1 MFILGGTNP
10 LLSRYNLCS
19 AGSPSVL
26 RLNSMPTIKKYLRWA
41 VLGLIFVLTASVN
54 MFCVVIDN
62 DGDGDPTT
70 GLTIEFTVVPGKR
83 IQVVANPVH
92 QKSTLASKVFRAG
105 FFYKQRTERSDDVS
119 TNSSF
124 SNLVNVLGS
133 PLRC

>member
-10 LLSRYNLCS
+10 LLSRYNLRS

-92 QKSTLASKVFRAG
+92 QKSTLASKVFRVG

>member
-1 MFILGGTNP
+1 MRVIQ
-10 LLSRYNLCS
+10 R
-19 AGSPSVL
+19 
-26 RLNSMPTIKKYLRWA
+26 YLRWA
-41 VLGLIFVLTASVN
+41 LLGLIFVLTASVN
-54 MFCVVIDN
+54 LFCVVIDN

-92 QKSTLASKVFRAG
+92 LKSTLASKVFRAR
-105 FFYKQRTERSDDVS
+105 FFYKQRIERSDDVN

-124 SNLVNVLGS
+124 SNLVDRLGS

>member
-1 MFILGGTNP
+1 MH
-10 LLSRYNLCS
+10 
-19 AGSPSVL
+19 
-26 RLNSMPTIKKYLRWA
+26 TIKKYLRWA

-54 MFCVVIDN
+54 LFCVVIDN

-70 GLTIEFTVVPGKR
+70 GLTIEFSAVPGKR
-83 IQVVANPVH
+83 IQVAANPMH
-92 QKSTLASKVFRAG
+92 QKSTTASKVFRAG

-124 SNLVNVLGS
+124 SNLLNVLGS